1 MQGIHKTCSSW
12 SRV

>member
-1 MQGIHKTCSSW
+1 LSSW